1 MKQFHVAYIATP
13 PDTDTADSK
22 DFEEAKA
29 EAWDKIYNE
38 HLKGEAQWQPVSRKD
53 VFDLAF
59 KYGYQL
65 GSHPRSKSQI
75 SEKILQA
82 VSGYYGIAIP
92 DILGRCRKKL
102 IAEARAMAM
111 YLLCRRTTMT
121 TIEVGKVFERAHSTV
136 SCAVS
141 SFEFLV
147 RHDKIIKRRY
157 DKLLLIL
164 AHG

>member
-13 PDTDTADSK
+13 PDIDTADSK
-22 DFEEAKA
+22 DFEQAKA
-29 EAWDKIYNE
+29 EAWDKLCANP
-38 HLKGEAQWQPVSRKD
+38 LKDHFNRKD
-53 VFDLAF
+53 VFDIAF
-59 KYGYQL
+59 KCGYQL
-65 GSHPRSKSQI
+65 GSRPKSKSQI

-157 DKLLLIL
+157 DKLLIIL

>member
-1 MKQFHVAYIATP
+1 MNEKPYGVAYIVTP
-13 PDTDTADSK
+13 PTENNIESK
-22 DFEEAKA
+22 DFEQAKA
-29 EAWDKIYNE
+29 EAWDKLCANP
-38 HLKGEAQWQPVSRKD
+38 LKDHFNRKD